1 MRLKRYVDF
10 TNEEI
15 NLRKALVGGA
25 IGASAIL
32 PSQTLATE
40 PVKKIAA
47 SDTLTNAVDESMVL
61 SVIDFV
67 DTIGKEKPGIFL
79 DRSLT
84 EGCDL
89 AFGEYEKISYLRNK
103 LDKHIAETGI
113 DLNLDIIT
121 NQPEKFPFN
130 INYFLIRGLDNLESP
145 TLLQILR
152 LDYTT
157 AVKIGGHEVMF
168 NFTRVQD
175 VNTFGAKI
183 NF

>member
-1 MRLKRYVDF
+1 MRLKRYGDF

-15 NLRKALVGGA
+15 NLKKALVGGA
-25 IGASAIL
+25 IGASTIL
-32 PSQTLATE
+32 PSHTHATE
-40 PVKKIAA
+40 PVKKPMA
-47 SDTLTNAVDESMVL
+47 SDTVTGAIDESMAL
-61 SVIDFV
+61 AVIDFV
-67 DTIGKEKPGIFL
+67 DTIGKEKPSIFL
-79 DRSLT
+79 DRNLS
-84 EGCDL
+84 EGCNL

-113 DLNLDIIT
+113 DLNLDILT

-145 TLLQILR
+145 TLLQILK
-152 LDYTT
+152 LDYTA